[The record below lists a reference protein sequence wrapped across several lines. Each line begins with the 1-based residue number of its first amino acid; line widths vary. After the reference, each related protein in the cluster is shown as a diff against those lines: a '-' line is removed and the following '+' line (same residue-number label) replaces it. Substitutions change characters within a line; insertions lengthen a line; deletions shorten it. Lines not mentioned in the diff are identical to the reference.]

1 MINRVLLSF
10 KKKKKWYQFLSK
22 KEVTLNFITAT
33 TNIAIFGGTGTGK
46 TTSICQPLLNNLI
59 NNKCSGLILDV
70 KGDYSNLARH
80 FNRRNEKPF
89 LILGVK
95 QDCEKFNI
103 ISGISPEKL
112 KVFIKDALSE
122 YSFGNNSSYWGM
134 NGIEDVILIYE
145 LLKGINEEVNP
156 TLADLYFYLINK
168 EQLKNIVFQIKEL
181 RPEFKEKIN
190 ARLFTDKFS
199 VFNFEITTETSDE
212 QRTWQLSKL
221 LKVLK
226 PFYEN
231 NIIRHHFCNNE
242 NIINYWEEIYKNKK
256 SFIIEFPMTK
266 FPEPGIFCLK
276 ILKSIFID
284 TIKEQPITL
293 PKQNSYGTKYFT
305 FMLIDE
311 YQQFLNP
318 SSEVSMDDNNWFD
331 ISRGYGHI
339 NIISTQSVDSL
350 IEKSNLNYVNQLI
363 GNTRNIIHLP
373 TNAICSLE
381 NIKILG
387 GSDVANMLLYPK
399 KDIAFLY
406 IGKDQIS
413 RKGYSSV
420 IFTARSKLNI
430 MNHYVKNK
438 ISFIK
443 VNDTIEIDTEQYSN
457 RHYQLLP
464 SPLDIKDDKIVI
476 KLDNIP
482 NYINTGKNI
491 WNPTLKPKIT
501 INKSV
506 SIITSQANS
515 EGFKDF
521 NLIINKLGID
531 FKKLKVYSVIHKN
544 KLHMKFYNS
553 RDSQS
558 IFKKDSLILYIRGGG
573 NMEDC
578 FLNTEEHLEKI
589 KEKIINKD
597 ITIGIGYGHADN
609 KFNLVEDNIA
619 TIWGITP
626 TELAYKLFEYYKEN

>member
-1 MINRVLLSF
+1 MKTLLSF
-10 KKKKKWYQFLSK
+10 KKKKKWFQFFSK
-22 KEVTLNFITAT
+22 KEITLSFITAT

-59 NNKCSGLILDV
+59 NNKCSGLVLDV

-80 FNRRNEKPF
+80 FNKRKEKPF
-89 LILGVK
+89 LILGIK
-95 QDCEKFNI
+95 KDCENFNI
-103 ISGISPEKL
+103 ISGVSPEKL

-122 YSFGNNSSYWGM
+122 YNLGNDNSYWGM

-168 EQLKNIVFQIKEL
+168 EQLKDLVFQVKEL
-181 RPEFKEKIN
+181 KPKLNEKID

-199 VFNFEITTETSDE
+199 VFNFEIKTETSEE

-242 NIINYWEEIYKNKK
+242 NVINYWEEIYTNKK
-256 SFIIEFPMTK
+256 NFIIEFPMTK

-284 TIKEQPITL
+284 TIKEQPIIL
-293 PKQNSYGTKYFT
+293 PKQNGYGTKYFT

-318 SSEVSMDDNNWFD
+318 SAEVSMDDNNWFD

-350 IEKSNLNYVNQLI
+350 VEKSNLNYVNQLI

-373 TNAICSLE
+373 TNAACSLE
-381 NIKILG
+381 HVKMLAGDN
-387 GSDVANMLLYPK
+387 VANMLLYPT

-406 IGKDQIS
+406 VGKDQIS
-413 RKGYSSV
+413 RKGYSSL
-420 IFTARSKLNI
+420 IFTAESKLKI

-443 VNDTIEIDTEQYSN
+443 VSDTCEIDTEQYSN
-457 RHYQLLP
+457 RHYKLL
-464 SPLDIKDDKIVI
+464 STISRTEDNKNAIKIDEIV
-476 KLDNIP
+476 

-491 WNPTLKPKIT
+491 WTPIKNPKII

-521 NLIINKLGID
+521 NLIINKLGIS
-531 FKKLKVYSVIHKN
+531 FKKLNVYSVIHKN

-573 NMEDC
+573 NMDDC
-578 FLNTEEHLEKI
+578 FLNTEEHQEKI

-609 KFNLVEDNIA
+609 KFHLVEDNVA

-626 TELAYKLFEYYKEN
+626 TELAYKLHEYYK